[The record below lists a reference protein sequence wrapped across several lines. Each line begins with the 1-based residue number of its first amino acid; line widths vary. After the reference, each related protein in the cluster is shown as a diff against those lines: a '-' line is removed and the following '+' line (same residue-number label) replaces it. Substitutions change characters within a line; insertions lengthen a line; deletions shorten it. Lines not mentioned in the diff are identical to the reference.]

1 MINCRERFD
10 RTPAVLNGFTD
21 LILEVFGAEV
31 GAHAR
36 TAVGVAGLPMN
47 FPIEIEAEVLLHPA

>member
-1 MINCRERFD
+1 M
-10 RTPAVLNGFTD
+10 LNGFTD